1 MKDSPHSTTCR
12 WPESRKKGMPSSPSS
27 GEAPET
33 ARGGQHRR
41 IREWGRLM
49 LLGLILFALSACAS
63 GNETES
69 PAGVQFSAPFSAVL
83 FSGRIPP
90 LHANAPA
97 SSDAPAEK
105 EEEGEAEEEEEGEE
119 EEGEEEVIPYIRFSD
134 IVDYL
139 VGTSPYVPGP
149 FTEEDLERLSPE
161 TEKMGIVL
169 GYDPESAVL
178 TLSDARQPESKI
190 ELCADGSY
198 QGTDTVSGCR
208 FAMGF
213 SWPEADSSAPREL
226 PEPAFPLLIVY
237 SRNETAAAFLGNWP
251 LDIMDAYFSD
261 VTCREFAAYCE
272 ELQTLGYSRNAL
284 TNFIPDKSIYY
295 FYGEYDAGEEL
306 SSPSEGD
313 VWAVRAAFCPEE
325 GGDVCA
331 CISLYHETEEGY
343 EDGMTGS
350 SDPWPSEGPLA
361 ALPAP
366 PPEYRVKLYNDGKK
380 QLAIIGQAVTAD
392 FDSYLRALQELGY
405 TVGAEE
411 AELCYE
417 ARNKSGASAFIS
429 CHNGVLLISL
439 DIPED

>member
-1 MKDSPHSTTCR
+1 MKGSPHSPICR
-12 WPESRKKGMPSSPSS
+12 LPESRKKGMPSSPGS

-33 ARGGQHRR
+33 ARGGQCRR
-41 IREWGRLM
+41 IRGWGWLM
-49 LLGLILFALSACAS
+49 LLSLLLFALSACAS
-63 GNETES
+63 GNKTES
-69 PAGVQFSAPFSAVL
+69 TAGVQFSAPFSAVL
-83 FSGRIPP
+83 FSGRIPR

-97 SSDAPAEK
+97 SSTAPAEK
-105 EEEGEAEEEEEGEE
+105 EKEGTK
-119 EEGEEEVIPYIRFSD
+119 EVIPYIRFSD

-161 TEKMGIVL
+161 AEKMGIVL

-213 SWPEADSSAPREL
+213 SWPEADGSAPREL
-226 PEPAFPLLIVY
+226 PEPAFPLMIVY
-237 SRNETAAAFLGNWP
+237 SRNETAAATLGNWP
-251 LDIMDAYFSD
+251 LDVMDAYFSD
-261 VTCREFAAYCE
+261 VTYREFAAYCE

-284 TNFIPDKSIYY
+284 TNFIPDRSICY
-295 FYGEYDAGEEL
+295 FYGEYDAGEGL
-306 SSPSEGD
+306 STPSEGD
-313 VWAVRAAFCPEE
+313 VWAVRAVFCPEE
-325 GGDVCA
+325 GTDVCA
-331 CISLYHETEEGY
+331 CISLYHETEDGS
-343 EDGMTGS
+343 EDGMTGN